1 MLGKDYFRW
10 ANAPYLAPT
19 SLSISYAN
27 NERIMLS
34 EAGTEVGVITRL
46 QKQIISAVWQCSYSV
61 KNDILE
67 KCTVPKTLIQIGT
80 SPAFYAR
87 ARVQSC
93 DLVENSEFC
102 DRTDGL
108 YIVRVTFTEV

>member
-10 ANAPYLAPT
+10 ANAPFLAPT
-19 SLSISYAN
+19 SLSIAYTN

-46 QKQIISAVWQCSYSV
+46 QKQVITAVWQCTYSV
-61 KNDILE
+61 KNEILQ
-67 KCTVPKTLIQIGT
+67 KCTAPKTMLQIGT
-80 SPAFYAR
+80 SPSFYAR

-93 DLVENSEFC
+93 ELVVNSEYA
-102 DRTDGL
+102 DRTNGL